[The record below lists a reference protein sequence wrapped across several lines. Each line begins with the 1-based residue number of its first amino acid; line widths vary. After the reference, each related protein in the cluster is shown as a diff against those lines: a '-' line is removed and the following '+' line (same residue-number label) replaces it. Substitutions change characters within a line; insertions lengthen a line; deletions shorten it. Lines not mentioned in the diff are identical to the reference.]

1 MATTT
6 TEKASRS
13 KKTAGQTGTTR
24 SKSRPR
30 SNVEIIRKEYDALR
44 RRDVSAVLEHL
55 DPKIDWCE
63 PPGALPPPAG
73 GGIHRG
79 HDAVRKGVLDTL
91 PEYWD
96 DFRMEPELFL
106 DAGDHVV
113 VTGRFRCE
121 AKETGRRVNAP
132 CVQIWTLDA
141 GRAVRMENHTDTAQ
155 FARALSA

>member
-1 MATTT
+1 MAA

-13 KKTAGQTGTTR
+13 KTAGEAGSPR
-24 SKSRPR
+24 PKSGQR
-30 SNVEIIRKEYDALR
+30 SNVEIIRKEYEALR
-44 RRDVSAVLEHL
+44 RGDVSAVLEHL

-73 GGIHRG
+73 GGVHRG
-79 HDAVRKGVLDTL
+79 HDAVRKGVLATL

-106 DAGDHVV
+106 DAGDRVV

-132 CVQIWTLDA
+132 CVQIWTLD
-141 GRAVRMENHTDTAQ
+141 GGMAVRMENHTDTAQ
-155 FARALSA
+155 FARALST